1 MSGMIPMG
9 TKAKAVAELNVKGDF
24 PVLKRSVRGRPIVY
38 VDSAATSQKPKAVI
52 DAIAD
57 YYKKY
62 NANVHRA
69 VYDLGEEAT
78 REYEGARE
86 KLAAFVGAK
95 DAREVVFT
103 RGTTESLNA
112 LAYAWGIKGPIAKGD
127 EIVTT
132 IMEHH
137 SNTIPWYFV
146 QDMKGAKIKWVDIHD
161 DGTLKMEQ
169 YDDLVTDKT
178 KIVTVTHVSNVL
190 GTINP
195 IKEIAEIAHDHG
207 AICVVDGAQ
216 SAPHLPV
223 NVQDLGCDFYTV
235 SGHKMCGPTGSGVL
249 WGRYELLEKMEP
261 FLGGGEMIREV
272 HKGWA
277 KWNDVP
283 FKFEAGTP
291 NIEGAIG
298 LGAAVDYLTKLGMDN
313 VRRHEVEV
321 TEYAL
326 QEMHRVKGVV
336 TYGPDDLRVRGGVV
350 AFNVGEVHAHD
361 VASVLNEFGVCVRS
375 GHHCAQPLMERLDV
389 AATSRA
395 SFYVYNGMEDVDR
408 LVEAVRKVQEIFA

>member
-1 MSGMIPMG
+1 MV
-9 TKAKAVAELNVKGDF
+9 TKAKAAAELDVKDDF
-24 PVLKRSVRGRPIVY
+24 PVLARDVRGKPLVY
-38 VDSAATSQKPKAVI
+38 LDSAATSQKPKSVI
-52 DAIAD
+52 AAILS
-57 YYKKY
+57 YYERY

-86 KLAAFVGAK
+86 RIAKFLGAK
-95 DAREVVFT
+95 DAREIVFT

-112 LAYAWGIKGPIAKGD
+112 IAYSWGIKGPLKSGD

-146 QDMKGAKIKWVDIHD
+146 QDVKGVKLKWVDIND
-161 DGTLKMEQ
+161 DGTLRMEQ
-169 YDDLVTDKT
+169 YDELITDRT

-195 IKEIAEIAHDHG
+195 IKEIAEAAHDHG

-223 NVQDLGCDFYTV
+223 NVRDLGCDFYTV

-249 WGRYELLEKMEP
+249 WGRHELFEQMEP

-283 FKFEAGTP
+283 YKFEAGTP

-298 LGAAVDYLTKLGMDN
+298 LGAAVDYLSKLGMEG
-313 VRRHEVEV
+313 VRRHEVDV
-321 TEYAL
+321 TRYAL
-326 QEMHRVKGVV
+326 DEMHKVDGVV
-336 TYGPDDLRVRGGVV
+336 TYGPDDLRIRGGVV
-350 AFNVGEVHAHD
+350 SFNIGDVHAHD

-389 AATSRA
+389 PATSRA
-395 SFYVYNGMEDVDR
+395 SFYLYNNEEDVDR
-408 LVEAVRKVQEIFA
+408 LVEAVRKVKEIFA

>member
-1 MSGMIPMG
+1 MATEAKSAAKMDV
-9 TKAKAVAELNVKGDF
+9 KADF
-24 PVLKRSVRGRPIVY
+24 PVLNQDVRGKPLVY
-38 VDSAATSQKPKAVI
+38 LDSAATSQKPESVIAV
-52 DAIAD
+52 IAD
-57 YYKKY
+57 YYRRY

-86 KLAAFVGAK
+86 KVAKFLGAR

-103 RGTTESLNA
+103 RGTTEALNA
-112 LAYAWGIKGPIAKGD
+112 VAYAWGLKGPIQKGD

-146 QDMKGAKIKWVDIHD
+146 QDLKGAKIRWVDIND

-169 YDDLVTDKT
+169 YDELVTDRT

-195 IKEIAEIAHDHG
+195 IPEIAEIAHDHG

-216 SAPHLPV
+216 SAPHMPV
-223 NVQDLGCDFYTV
+223 DVQALGCDFYTV

-249 WGRYELLEKMEP
+249 WGRYGLLEKMEP

-283 FKFEAGTP
+283 YKFEAGTP

-298 LGAAVDYLTKLGMDN
+298 LGAAVDYLSGLGMEN
-313 VRRHEVEV
+313 VRRHEVDV
-321 TEYAL
+321 TAYAL
-326 QEMHRVKGVV
+326 EEMHRLEGVV
-336 TYGPDDLRVRGGVV
+336 TYGPRDVHVRGGVIS
-350 AFNVGEVHAHD
+350 FNIGEVHAHD

-389 AATSRA
+389 PATSRA
-395 SFYVYNGMEDVDR
+395 SFYVYNTPEDVDC
-408 LVEAVRKVQEIFA
+408 LVDAIRKVQEIFA

>member
-1 MSGMIPMG
+1 MA
-9 TKAKAVAELNVKGDF
+9 TKAKALTELKVKDDF
-24 PVLKRSVRGRPIVY
+24 RVLKRTVRGKSLVY
-38 VDSAATSQKPKAVI
+38 LDSAATSQKPKSVI
-52 DAIAD
+52 AAIED
-57 YYKKY
+57 YYKRY

-86 KLAAFVGAK
+86 KIAAFIGAK
-95 DAREVVFT
+95 DSREIVFT

-112 LAYAWGIKGPIAKGD
+112 IAYSWGIKGPLKKGD

-146 QDMKGAKIKWVDIHD
+146 QDIKGVKLKWVDIND

-169 YDDLVTDKT
+169 YDDLTTDDT

-195 IKEIAEIAHDHG
+195 IKEIAEKAHEVG
-207 AICVVDGAQ
+207 ALCVVDGAQ

-223 NVQDLGCDFYTV
+223 NVQDLGGDFYTV

-261 FLGGGEMIREV
+261 FLGGGEMIRGV
-272 HKGWA
+272 QHGWGQ
-277 KWNDVP
+277 W
-283 FKFEAGTP
+283 
-291 NIEGAIG
+291 
-298 LGAAVDYLTKLGMDN
+298 
-313 VRRHEVEV
+313 
-321 TEYAL
+321 
-326 QEMHRVKGVV
+326 
-336 TYGPDDLRVRGGVV
+336 
-350 AFNVGEVHAHD
+350 HD

-395 SFYVYNGMEDVDR
+395 SFYLYNTTEDVDR
-408 LVEAVRKVQEIFA
+408 LVEAIRKVQEIFA

>member
-1 MSGMIPMG
+1 MA
-9 TKAKAVAELNVKGDF
+9 TKEATAAMDVKADF
-24 PVLKRSVRGRPIVY
+24 PVLHQDVRGKPLVY
-38 VDSAATSQKPKAVI
+38 LDSAATSQKPKVVI
-52 DAIAD
+52 DTIRD
-57 YYKKY
+57 YYSRY

-86 KLAAFVGAK
+86 RLAKFLGAK
-95 DAREVVFT
+95 DAREIVFT

-112 LAYAWGIKGPIAKGD
+112 VAYSWGLKGSLQKGD

-146 QDMKGAKIKWVDIHD
+146 QDAKGVKIKWVDIRD

-169 YDDLVTDKT
+169 YDELVTDKT
-178 KIVTVTHVSNVL
+178 KVVTVTHVSNVL

-195 IKEIAEIAHDHG
+195 IREIAEVAHDHG

-223 NVQDLGCDFYTV
+223 DVQDLGCDFYTV
-235 SGHKMCGPTGSGVL
+235 SGHKMCGPTGSGAL

-283 FKFEAGTP
+283 YKFEAGTP

-298 LGAAVDYLTKLGMDN
+298 LGAAVDYLTGLGMEN

-326 QEMHRVKGVV
+326 EAMHGVEGVV
-336 TYGPDDLRVRGGVV
+336 TYGPRDMHVRGGVV
-350 AFNVGEVHAHD
+350 SFNIGEVHAHD

-389 AATSRA
+389 PATSHA
-395 SFYVYNGMEDVDR
+395 SFYVYNSRGDVDR
-408 LVEAVRKVQEIFA
+408 LVEAIRKVQEIFS

>member
-9 TKAKAVAELNVKGDF
+9 SRAKAVTELDVKGDF
-24 PVLKRSVRGRPIVY
+24 PVLKRTVRGKPIVY

-52 DAIAD
+52 DAIVD
-57 YYKKY
+57 YYRKY

-86 KLAAFVGAK
+86 RIAAFLGAK
-95 DAREVVFT
+95 DSREVVFT

-112 LAYAWGIKGPIAKGD
+112 LAYAWGIKGPIVNGD

-195 IKEIAEIAHDHG
+195 IREIAKRAHEVG

-216 SAPHLPV
+216 SAPHMPV
-223 NVQDLGCDFYTV
+223 NVADLGIDFYTV

-283 FKFEAGTP
+283 YKFEAGTP

-298 LGAAVDYLTKLGMDN
+298 LGAAVDYLTKLGMEN
-313 VRRHEVEV
+313 VRRHEVEL

-326 QEMHRVKGVV
+326 EEMHRVKDVV
-336 TYGPDDLRVRGGVV
+336 TYGPDDLRIRGGVV

-395 SFYVYNGMEDVDR
+395 SFYVYNTMEDVDR